1 MPANNPEDAL
11 KAEYSKARK
20 FLARRGGDSQLVTK
34 KQVLTGPFTSKAT
47 YEDNRLTVTISG
59 VNDSVTIT
67 CNRIIKSPYRHNLLS
82 FFTTSEENVVSERRF
97 IAGLRPAYQRI
108 LAAFPPNSKFDTETL
123 YAKIRR
129 IDGGQ
134 QAHARRRW
142 KELKYNY
149 GFDVDYGKVKE
160 GNEQKYI
167 YWRGPSETPVRDP
180 FPRPDD
186 KKLRDALLP
195 IMLEKLPAGVRPTC
209 NYCGV
214 PISFDY
220 LEDVRIEDDEG
231 GNSPSSAEEHQ
242 SPALAADADVDTEP
256 GLLDHRR
263 PIYQGGDDIVENL
276 QFFCQT
282 CNNKKSTACRR
293 CAFHYKCDGCI
304 WAHPEE
310 VRARRLVLI
319 VDATTAEQLNQR
331 FGQDAEKIAVEIIKH
346 SLKTN

>member
-1 MPANNPEDAL
+1 MPANDPKDAL
-11 KAEYSKARK
+11 KAEYSKVEE
-20 FLARRGGDSQLVTK
+20 FLAGRGKDSQLVTK
-34 KQVLTGPFTSKAT
+34 GQILNAPFTSKAT
-47 YEDNRLTVTISG
+47 YEEQRLAVTISG

-67 CNRIIKSPYRHNLLS
+67 CNRIIKSPYRYNLLS
-82 FFTTSEENVVSERRF
+82 FFTTSEGNVVSERRF
-97 IAGLRPAYQRI
+97 IAGLAPAYQRI
-108 LAAFPPNSKFDTETL
+108 LAAFPPDSKFDTGML

-129 IDGGQ
+129 LDGGQ

-149 GFDVDYGKVKE
+149 GFDVDYGRVKE
-160 GNEQKYI
+160 GNKQKYI

-195 IMLEKLPAGVRPTC
+195 VMLEQLPAGVRPTC

-220 LEDVRIEDDEG
+220 LEDVKIEEDEG
-231 GNSPSSAEEHQ
+231 GDSPSSAEDRQ
-242 SPALAADADVDTEP
+242 SPALAADADVETEP
-256 GLLDHRR
+256 GLIDHRR
-263 PIYQGGDDIVENL
+263 PIYQSGDDIVENL

-293 CAFHYKCDGCI
+293 CAFDYKCDGCI

-310 VRARRLVLI
+310 VRTRRLVLI
-319 VDATTAEQLNQR
+319 MDAKTADQLNRR
-331 FGQDAEKIAVEIIKH
+331 FGQDAEKIAVEIIKD